1 MNDLEFLKV
10 CEIYKGFGSGDSFQ
24 EVLKG
29 TDFSVKKGEFCVLL
43 EPSGSGK
50 STLLNIIGGIENPD
64 SGYVS
69 VSGDK
74 LMDMDEKA
82 LTRYRRKHLGY
93 VFQLYNLIP
102 NLNVKENIEVG
113 ANLSEN
119 PLPIDELLETLGL
132 DVASKQLDN
141 SMGGFADYI
150 SYACLVI
157 AMLIIYLLTKLIIEK
172 NSTSISMTKVLGYEN
187 KEINKLYIRTT
198 TIVIIISTI
207 LASFIGI
214 YLVAYLFRFILYSM
228 NGWFDLY
235 ISYQGIIKM
244 ILIVVIAYFI
254 VSFITM
260 RQIRKIPLNQALK
273 DVE

>member
-1 MNDLEFLKV
+1 
-10 CEIYKGFGSGDSFQ
+10 
-24 EVLKG
+24 
-29 TDFSVKKGEFCVLL
+29 
-43 EPSGSGK
+43 
-50 STLLNIIGGIENPD
+50 
-64 SGYVS
+64 
-69 VSGDK
+69 
-74 LMDMDEKA
+74 MD
-82 LTRYRRKHLGY
+82 
-93 VFQLYNLIP
+93 V
-102 NLNVKENIEVG
+102 V
-113 ANLSEN
+113 
-119 PLPIDELLETLGL
+119 
-132 DVASKQLDN
+132 SKQLDN

-150 SYACLVI
+150 SYACLFI

-244 ILIVVIAYFI
+244 ILIVIIAYFI